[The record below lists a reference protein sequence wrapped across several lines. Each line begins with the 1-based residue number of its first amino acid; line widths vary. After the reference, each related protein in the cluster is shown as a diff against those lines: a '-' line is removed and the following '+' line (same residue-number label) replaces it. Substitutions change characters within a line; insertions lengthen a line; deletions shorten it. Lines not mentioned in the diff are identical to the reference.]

1 MQHEDLVSFGRLIVV
16 LATRTTAS
24 LQNIPDSFEYISKF
38 YSENLQS
45 LLIFLFGKQSP
56 NKTIESLVSIISPI
70 LMDELN
76 STFQQSDMLQREL
89 SKELENARLFRLLT
103 KLGFINERPE

>member
-1 MQHEDLVSFGRLIVV
+1 
-16 LATRTTAS
+16 
-24 LQNIPDSFEYISKF
+24 
-38 YSENLQS
+38 
-45 LLIFLFGKQSP
+45 
-56 NKTIESLVSIISPI
+56 
-70 LMDELN
+70 MDELN